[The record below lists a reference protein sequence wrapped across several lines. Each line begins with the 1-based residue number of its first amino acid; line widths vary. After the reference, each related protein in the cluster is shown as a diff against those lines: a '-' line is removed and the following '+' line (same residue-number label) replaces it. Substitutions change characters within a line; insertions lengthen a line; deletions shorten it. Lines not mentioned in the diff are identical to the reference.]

1 MKVSFGWQGMIREMD
16 EMVIGLFFKDI
27 KSLITF
33 ILFYYVP
40 RGVGYAGGRG
50 EPLPPMTVTCPG
62 LKGVESVKNSLNT
75 CFIGLLKVCLYRYLL
90 PRLQSNLGIVCDL
103 IIIIH
108 TRIILC
114 AKFNHP

>member
-40 RGVGYAGGRG
+40 RGGGVGGG
-50 EPLPPMTVTCPG
+50 
-62 LKGVESVKNSLNT
+62 GVNPS
-75 CFIGLLKVCLYRYLL
+75 
-90 PRLQSNLGIVCDL
+90 PQ
-103 IIIIH
+103 
-108 TRIILC
+108 
-114 AKFNHP
+114 